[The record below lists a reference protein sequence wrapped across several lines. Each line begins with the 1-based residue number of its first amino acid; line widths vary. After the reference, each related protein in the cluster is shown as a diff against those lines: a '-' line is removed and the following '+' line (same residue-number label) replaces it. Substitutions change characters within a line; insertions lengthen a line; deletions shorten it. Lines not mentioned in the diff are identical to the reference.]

1 LNTAAPPKPSIL
13 PRSGVVF
20 PAIGIVFYGATLLFA
35 QFFAQFFGPGGMSAL
50 ALPGAAFLIVLIV
63 VMFGTV
69 FAAVHHAEAI
79 AHRIGEPYGT
89 LVLTLSVTVIE
100 ATLIVS
106 MMLSGPGNLAVARDT
121 VFCVIMIVC
130 NGLVGVCI
138 LIGGLRH
145 REQEFLVRG
154 ANSYLSVIVTLAALT
169 LMLPNYTTT
178 ILGPVFSVS
187 QLVFVSIV
195 TLVLYCVFLYIQTV
209 RHTEYFTMPAP
220 RPEEPGHP
228 AQGHHDAP
236 TSLAGSAALLVVS
249 LVVVILLAK
258 KFGVG
263 IGQVL
268 DRAGAPPTV
277 SGLIV
282 ALLVL
287 LPESMAA
294 TRAAYHDDLQ
304 KSLNLAL
311 GSSLA
316 TIGLTIPSV
325 AAAAVVL
332 DKSLVLGLAPKE
344 TLLLALTMVAS
355 VLTFGTG
362 RTNVL
367 PGLVH
372 MVIFAAFIFLTFVP

>member
-1 LNTAAPPKPSIL
+1 MTSSSQGPAIL
-13 PRSGVVF
+13 PRSGVAF
-20 PAIGIVFYGATLLFA
+20 PAIGVVFYVATMIFGLGGA
-35 QFFAQFFGPGGMSAL
+35 SAL
-50 ALPGAAFLIVLIV
+50 TVPGAAFLVVLVV

-69 FAAVHHAEAI
+69 FATVHHAEAI
-79 AHRIGEPYGT
+79 AHRIGEPFGT
-89 LVLTLSVTVIE
+89 LVLTLAVTVIE
-100 ATLIVS
+100 AALIVTL
-106 MMLSGPGNLAVARDT
+106 MLGGAGAAVARDT

-130 NGLVGVCI
+130 NGLVGFCI

-145 REQEFLVRG
+145 REQEFVVHG

-178 ILGPVFSVS
+178 IPGPFFSVS
-187 QLVFVSIV
+187 QLVFVSIA

-209 RHTEYFTMPAP
+209 RHTEYFTTPN
-220 RPEEPGHP
+220 ESPGQAGAHP
-228 AQGHHDAP
+228 QPHQDAP
-236 TSLAGSAALLVVS
+236 VSLAGSAALLVVS
-249 LVVVILLAK
+249 LLVVILLAK

-263 IGQVL
+263 IDEVL
-268 DRAGAPPTV
+268 DRAGAPPAV

-282 ALLVL
+282 ALIVL
-287 LPESMAA
+287 LPEGMSA
-294 TRAAYHDDLQ
+294 TRAAYRDDLQ

-316 TIGLTIPSV
+316 TIGLTIPAV
-325 AAAAVVL
+325 AAATILL

-344 TLLLALTMVAS
+344 TLLLALTMIVS

-362 RTNVL
+362 RTHML
-367 PGLVH
+367 PGLIH

>member
-1 LNTAAPPKPSIL
+1 V

-20 PAIGIVFYGATLLFA
+20 PAIGVVFYVATLA
-35 QFFAQFFGPGGMSAL
+35 FGLGGHSAL
-50 ALPGAAFLIVLIV
+50 TLPGAAFLLAVIV

-69 FAAVHHAEAI
+69 FATVHHAEAI

-89 LVLTLSVTVIE
+89 LVLTLAVTVIE
-100 ATLIVS
+100 AALIVT
-106 MMLSGPGNLAVARDT
+106 MMLGAAGNSAVARDT

-145 REQEFLVRG
+145 REQEFLVHG

-178 ILGPVFSVS
+178 IPGPFFSGS
-187 QLVFVSIV
+187 QLVFISIV

-209 RHTEYFTMPAP
+209 RHTEYFTTEARADPSRADA
-220 RPEEPGHP
+220 G
-228 AQGHHDAP
+228 AHHDAP
-236 TSLAGSAALLVVS
+236 VSLTGSAALLVIS
-249 LVVVILLAK
+249 LLVVILLAK
-258 KFGVG
+258 KFGAGVDE
-263 IGQVL
+263 VL
-268 DRAGAPPTV
+268 DRAGAPAAV

-294 TRAAYHDDLQ
+294 TGAAYRDDLQ

-316 TIGLTIPSV
+316 TIGLTIPAVS
-325 AAAAVVL
+325 AAALVL
-332 DKSLVLGLAPKE
+332 DKTLVLGLEPKE
-344 TLLLALTMVAS
+344 TLLLALTMIVS

-362 RTNVL
+362 RTHVL
-367 PGLVH
+367 PGLIH
-372 MVIFAAFIFLTFVP
+372 TVIFAAFIFLTFVP

>member
-1 LNTAAPPKPSIL
+1 LNSPSQPSKPVF

-20 PAIGIVFYGATLLFA
+20 PAIGILFYAGMVALGLGA
-35 QFFAQFFGPGGMSAL
+35 MSAL
-50 ALPGAAFLIVLIV
+50 TVPGAALLILLVV

-69 FAAVHHAEAI
+69 FATVHHAEAI

-89 LVLTLSVTVIE
+89 LVLTLAVTVIE
-100 ATLIVS
+100 VALILS
-106 MMLSGPGNLAVARDT
+106 LMLGGSGNPALARDT
-121 VFCVIMIVC
+121 VFSVIMIVC
-130 NGLVGVCI
+130 NGLAGLCI

-154 ANSYLSVIVTLAALT
+154 ASSYLGVIVTLGALT

-178 ILGPVFSVS
+178 TPGPVFSAS
-187 QLVFVSIV
+187 QLTFVSAV
-195 TLVLYCVFLYIQTV
+195 TLVLYGVFLYIQTV
-209 RHTEYFTMPAP
+209 RHTEYFATPELPSGNPGAHAAP
-220 RPEEPGHP
+220 PGH
-228 AQGHHDAP
+228 AP
-236 TSLAGSAALLVVS
+236 PSLAGSGLLLVVS
-249 LVVVILLAK
+249 LVIVIALAK

-263 IGQVL
+263 LGEVL
-268 DRAGAPPTV
+268 DRAGAPPAV

-287 LPESMAA
+287 MPESMAA
-294 TRAAYHDDLQ
+294 VRAAYRDDLQ
-304 KSLNLAL
+304 TSLNLAL

-316 TIGLTIPSV
+316 TIGLTIPAV
-325 AAAAVVL
+325 ATVAVLL
-332 DKSLVLGLAPKE
+332 DKELVLGLAPKE

-367 PGLVH
+367 PGLTH
-372 MVIFAAFIFLTFVP
+372 IVIFAAFVFLTFVP

>member
-1 LNTAAPPKPSIL
+1 
-13 PRSGVVF
+13 VF
-20 PAIGIVFYGATLLFA
+20 PVIGIVFYAAMEALGLGGVSTLTA
-35 QFFAQFFGPGGMSAL
+35 
-50 ALPGAAFLIVLIV
+50 PGAALLVALVV

-69 FAAVHHAEAI
+69 FATVHHAEAV

-89 LVLTLSVTVIE
+89 LVLTLAVTVIE
-100 ATLIVS
+100 VALILS
-106 MMLSGPGNLAVARDT
+106 MTLSGSGRSALARDT

-145 REQEFLVRG
+145 REQEFLVHG
-154 ANSYLSVIVTLAALT
+154 ANSYLGVIVTLAALT

-178 ILGPVFSVS
+178 IPGPVFSVS
-187 QLVFVSIV
+187 QLVFVSGV
-195 TLVLYCVFLYIQTV
+195 TLVLYGVFLYIQTV
-209 RHTEYFTMPAP
+209 RHTEYFATSQVPPDNPGAHATAHGEQPA
-220 RPEEPGHP
+220 
-228 AQGHHDAP
+228 
-236 TSLAGSAALLVVS
+236 SLAWSGLLLVVS
-249 LVVVILLAK
+249 LVIVIALAK

-263 IGQVL
+263 IDEVL
-268 DRAGAPPTV
+268 DHAGAPVAV
-277 SGLIV
+277 SGLTV

-294 TRAAYHDDLQ
+294 ARAAYRDDLQ

-316 TIGLTIPSV
+316 TVGLTIPSV
-325 AAAAVVL
+325 AAAAILL
-332 DKSLVLGLAPKE
+332 DQELVLGLAPKE

-372 MVIFAAFIFLTFVP
+372 LVIFAAFVFLTFVP

>member
-1 LNTAAPPKPSIL
+1 M

-20 PAIGIVFYGATLLFA
+20 PAAGAVFYGGASILGLGSA
-35 QFFAQFFGPGGMSAL
+35 SAL
-50 ALPGAAFLIVLIV
+50 TISGAVFLSVLVV

-69 FAAVHHAEAI
+69 FATVHHAEEI
-79 AHRIGEPYGT
+79 AHRVGEPYGT
-89 LVLTLSVTVIE
+89 LVLTLAV
-100 ATLIVS
+100 TLIEVALILS
-106 MMLSGPGNLAVARDT
+106 MMLSGPGHSALARDT
-121 VFCVIMIVC
+121 VFSVIVIVC
-130 NGLVGVCI
+130 NGLVGLCI

-154 ANSYLSVIVTLAALT
+154 ANSYLGVIVTLAALT

-178 ILGPVFSVS
+178 IPGPVFSVS
-187 QLVFVSIV
+187 QLVFVSAV
-195 TLVLYCVFLYIQTV
+195 TLVLYAVFLYIQTV
-209 RHTEYFTMPAP
+209 RHTEYFAIAAAPADDSGDHA
-220 RPEEPGHP
+220 RGHRGSP
-228 AQGHHDAP
+228 P
-236 TSLAGSAALLVVS
+236 SLAWTGVLLVVS
-249 LVVVILLAK
+249 LVMVILLAK

-263 IGQVL
+263 MGEVL
-268 DRAGAPPTV
+268 DRAGAPAAV

-294 TRAAYHDDLQ
+294 VRAAYRDELQ

-316 TIGLTIPSV
+316 TIGLTVPAV
-325 AAAAVVL
+325 AAVAVAL
-332 DKSLVLGLAPKE
+332 HKDLVLGLEPKE
-344 TLLLALTMVAS
+344 TLLLALTMIAS

-367 PGLVH
+367 PGLIH
-372 MVIFAAFIFLTFVP
+372 MVIFAAFVFLTFVP

>member
-1 LNTAAPPKPSIL
+1 MTAAIEQRRTAF
-13 PRSGVVF
+13 PRLGVAF
-20 PAIGIVFYGATLLFA
+20 PVIGIVFYGATTLFGLGSA
-35 QFFAQFFGPGGMSAL
+35 SAL
-50 ALPGAAFLIVLIV
+50 TLPGAAFLLVLVVIV
-63 VMFGTV
+63 FGTV
-69 FAAVHHAEAI
+69 FATVHHAEAI
-79 AHRIGEPYGT
+79 AHRIGEPFGT
-89 LVLTLSVTVIE
+89 LVLTLAVTVIE
-100 ATLIVS
+100 VALILS
-106 MMLSGPGNLAVARDT
+106 MMLGGSSNSALARDT
-121 VFCVIMIVC
+121 VFSVIMIVC
-130 NGLVGVCI
+130 NGLVGLCI

-154 ANSYLSVIVTLAALT
+154 ANSYLGVIVTLAALT

-178 ILGPVFSVS
+178 IPGPLFSEG
-187 QLVFVSIV
+187 QLAFVGII
-195 TLVLYCVFLYIQTV
+195 TLVLYGVFLYIQTV
-209 RHTEYFTMPAP
+209 RHTEYFSAP
-220 RPEEPGHP
+220 EVTSANPGARVPEHP
-228 AQGHHDAP
+228 AEPA
-236 TSLAGSAALLVVS
+236 SLGWSGFLLAVS
-249 LVVVILLAK
+249 LVIVIALAK

-263 IGQVL
+263 IGEVL
-268 DRAGAPPTV
+268 DRAGAPAEV

-294 TRAAYHDDLQ
+294 LQAAYRDDLQ

-325 AAAAVVL
+325 AAVAL
-332 DKSLVLGLAPKE
+332 LLGKELVLGLAPKE

-367 PGLVH
+367 PGLIH
-372 MVIFAAFIFLTFVP
+372 TVIFAAFVFLMLVP

>member
-1 LNTAAPPKPSIL
+1 MAAIL

-20 PAIGIVFYGATLLFA
+20 PAVGVVFYIATLA
-35 QFFAQFFGPGGMSAL
+35 FGLAGKSAL
-50 ALPGAAFLIVLIV
+50 TAPGAVFLLVLIV

-69 FAAVHHAEAI
+69 FATVHHAEAI

-89 LVLTLSVTVIE
+89 LVLTLAVTVIE
-100 ATLIVS
+100 AALIVT
-106 MMLSGPGNLAVARDT
+106 MMLGGSGNSAVARDT

-130 NGLVGVCI
+130 NGLVGLCI

-145 REQEFLVRG
+145 REQEFVVHG
-154 ANSYLSVIVTLAALT
+154 ANSYLGVIVTLAALT

-178 ILGPVFSVS
+178 IVGPEFSAS
-187 QLVFVSIV
+187 QLIFVSIV
-195 TLVLYCVFLYIQTV
+195 TLALYGVFLYIQTV
-209 RHTEYFTMPAP
+209 RHTEYFTTRDA
-220 RPEEPGHP
+220 RRDEPGVHGKPHQAAP
-228 AQGHHDAP
+228 A
-236 TSLAGSAALLVVS
+236 SLAGSAVLLVVS

-263 IGQVL
+263 VSEVL
-268 DRAGAPPTV
+268 NRAGAPVEV

-287 LPESMAA
+287 LPEGMAA
-294 TRAAYHDDLQ
+294 THAAYRDDLQ
-304 KSLNLAL
+304 TSLNLAL

-325 AAAAVVL
+325 AAASML
-332 DKSLVLGLAPKE
+332 LGKDLVLGLAPKE
-344 TLLLALTMVAS
+344 TLLLALTMIVSA
-355 VLTFGTG
+355 LTFGTG

>member
-1 LNTAAPPKPSIL
+1 MAALPSSAKPAFL
-13 PRSGVVF
+13 PRSGIVF
-20 PAIGIVFYGATLLFA
+20 PAIGVIFYAATLGL
-35 QFFAQFFGPGGMSAL
+35 GLGGNSAL
-50 ALPGAAFLIVLIV
+50 TLPGAAFLLALVV

-69 FAAVHHAEAI
+69 FATVHHAEAI

-89 LVLTLSVTVIE
+89 LVLTLAVTVIE
-100 ATLIVS
+100 AALIVTI
-106 MMLSGPGNLAVARDT
+106 MLGGSGNPAVARDT

-130 NGLVGVCI
+130 NGLVGLCI

-154 ANSYLSVIVTLAALT
+154 ANSYLSVIATLAALT

-178 ILGPVFSVS
+178 IPGPLFSVS
-187 QLVFVSIV
+187 QLVFVSLA

-209 RHTEYFTMPAP
+209 RHTEYFTSTEARASSPHAHRQARHDEPA
-220 RPEEPGHP
+220 
-228 AQGHHDAP
+228 
-236 TSLAGSAALLVVS
+236 SVAGSSVLLVVS
-249 LVVVILLAK
+249 LLVVILLAK

-263 IGQVL
+263 IDEVL
-268 DRAGAPPTV
+268 DRAGAPAAV

-294 TRAAYHDDLQ
+294 TRAAYEDDLQ

-316 TIGLTIPSV
+316 TIGLTIPAV
-325 AAAAVVL
+325 AAAAVLL
-332 DKSLVLGLAPKE
+332 DKSLVLGLEPKE
-344 TLLLALTMVAS
+344 TLLLALTLIVS

-367 PGLVH
+367 PGLIH
-372 MVIFAAFIFLTFVP
+372 TLIFAAFIFLTFVP